1 MAERPNIE
9 KALRL
14 LLASDERKAAMEV
27 LNWDASQVS
36 RFLSGQNG
44 IPIDK
49 IDQVIGIT
57 GFVMVTPRYLEG
69 LASMAETGVGC
80 RCAREGGGECGFERR
95 VKVPSRS
102 V

>member
-9 KALRL
+9 RALRL
-14 LLASDERKAAMEV
+14 LLSGDERKAAMEV
-27 LNWDASQVS
+27 LGWDASQLS

-49 IDQVIGIT
+49 LDAVIGLT
-57 GFVMVTPRYLEG
+57 GFVMVTPRYLDA
-69 LASMAETGVGC
+69 LASMAETGVSC

-95 VKVPSRS
+95 VKVVARAA
-102 V
+102 

>member
-14 LLASDERKAAMEV
+14 LLAGDERKAAMEV

-49 IDQVIGIT
+49 IDQVIGLT

-95 VKVPSRS
+95 VKVLPRAA
-102 V
+102 

>member
-9 KALRL
+9 KSLRL
-14 LLASDERKAAMEV
+14 LLTGDQRKEAMEA
-27 LNWDASQVS
+27 LDWDNSQVS
-36 RFLSGQNG
+36 RFLSGQTG
-44 IPIDK
+44 VLIDK
-49 IDQVIGIT
+49 LDAVVNLI

-95 VKVPSRS
+95 VKVMPRAA
-102 V
+102 

>member
-1 MAERPNIE
+1 MADRPNIE

-14 LLASDERKAAMEV
+14 LLSGDERKAAMEV

-49 IDQVIGIT
+49 LDQVIYLT

-95 VKVPSRS
+95 VKVLPRAA
-102 V
+102 